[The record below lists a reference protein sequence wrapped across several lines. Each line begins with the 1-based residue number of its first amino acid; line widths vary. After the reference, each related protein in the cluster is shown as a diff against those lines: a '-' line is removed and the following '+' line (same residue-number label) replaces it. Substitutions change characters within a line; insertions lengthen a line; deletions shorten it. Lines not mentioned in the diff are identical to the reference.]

1 MPVHKIL
8 TLHDRNLLV
17 ASSSHFSPPAA
28 MSGVRPA
35 LRAASAAAPAVRWAS
50 AVRRNMD
57 HFFAN
62 PSEIVAASQRRQK
75 PNVSCGIAAL
85 LLGPLAVLHAAAGCW
100 WLIF

>member
-1 MPVHKIL
+1 
-8 TLHDRNLLV
+8 
-17 ASSSHFSPPAA
+17 
-28 MSGVRPA
+28 
-35 LRAASAAAPAVRWAS
+35 
-50 AVRRNMD
+50 MD